1 MPMTMEH
8 KPVSLDRVE
17 TAAAEVR
24 RLEGELAAAKRE
36 LRAAM
41 SEAYERDGETIA
53 AMAVILGVSRQRA
66 ARILR
71 EAE

>member
-1 MPMTMEH
+1 MSMENEA
-8 KPVSLDRVE
+8 VSLDRVE
-17 TAAAEVR
+17 AATAEVR
-24 RLEGELAAAKRE
+24 RLEAELAAAKVE

-41 SEAYERDGETIA
+41 REAHERDGETIA
-53 AMAVILGVSRQRA
+53 AMAGILGVSRQRT